1 MFEDLLGKETEKE
14 EQKKDSSSNWFTFDY
29 VLSEETTKKIYDKC
43 IEEIE
48 KIFNRN

>member
-29 VLSEETTKKIYDKC
+29 VLSEETAEKIYEKY

-48 KIFNRN
+48 KLFDRN